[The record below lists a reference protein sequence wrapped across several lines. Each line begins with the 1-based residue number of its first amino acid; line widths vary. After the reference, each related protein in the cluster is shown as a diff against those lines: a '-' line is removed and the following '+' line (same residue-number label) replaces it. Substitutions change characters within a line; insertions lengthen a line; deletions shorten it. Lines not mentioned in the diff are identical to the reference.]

1 MRQCQEGLLV
11 RGEVHNIPGL
21 PHVLSDLLSRLN
33 PPELHKTLS
42 DLLKSLGEKVSSL
55 GVSLG
60 VNNGG
65 SLDLLSLFHKEFG
78 LFRFLLGDLQGHF

>member
-1 MRQCQEGLLV
+1 MGQCQEGLLV
-11 RGEVHNIPGL
+11 RGKVDNIPGL
-21 PHVLSDLLSRLN
+21 PHVLSNVLCRLN

-42 DLLKSLGEKVSSL
+42 DLLKSFGEKLSSL

-65 SLDLLSLFHKEFG
+65 SLDLLSLLHKEFG
-78 LFRFLLGDLQGHF
+78 LFRLLLSDLRVHC